1 MGDDL
6 YSWFSGAGSRQ
17 TNRIQTEKPQQ
28 SRYNLFIFFCISKKL
43 KTDIH
48 IIKQDIRIYI
58 YIYVAYSRPNGWTDW
73 TEIFCEHSWVA
84 GGGDYR
90 LKKSIFF
97 SHGHWPM
104 PDPSAS
110 IFFFLFYRSHS
121 PVQGMKQNLRKINII
136 SYFKEILELNR
147 KINN

>member
-1 MGDDL
+1 ML
-6 YSWFSGAGSRQ
+6 PIAGQ
-17 TNRIQTEKPQQ
+17 TGGPIGLK
-28 SRYNLFIFFCISKKL
+28 FFVN
-43 KTDIH
+43 IH
-48 IIKQDIRIYI
+48 
-58 YIYVAYSRPNGWTDW
+58 GWP
-73 TEIFCEHSWVA
+73 
-84 GGGDYR
+84 GGGGYR
-90 LKKSIFF
+90 LKKSNFF